1 MIHIDE
7 LLKMAVA
14 QEASDLHL
22 SVGSPPIYRIHGNL
36 IRYGNEVLTSEH
48 TEQIAKYLIDNRW
61 DTFLKEREYDFAY
74 EIKGISRFRMNI
86 FYQKRAI
93 SIAARVIS
101 DKIPTIEQLQ
111 LPPILKTIMNRPHG
125 LVLVTGP
132 TGSGK
137 TTTLAAMIDYVNQ
150 TMNKHI
156 ITLEDPI
163 EYIHNHGQSIVQQR
177 EVGIDTNQF
186 SNGLRSALR
195 QDPDVILVGEMR
207 DLETIQTAITAAE
220 TGHLVLATL
229 HTNSAAQTITRII
242 DVFPPHQQDQIRI
255 QLASV
260 LQAVIS
266 QRLLRREDKPGRI
279 AATEI
284 LVAHPSIS
292 NLIRNNKID
301 QIHNVLQTSRSLGMH
316 TLKMSIQDL
325 LNRGIISR
333 EQAKPYFTSVGDFD
347 GNV

>member
-7 LLKMAVA
+7 LLKKAVA
-14 QEASDLHL
+14 DEASDLHL
-22 SVGSPPIYRIHGNL
+22 SVASPPVYRVHGDL
-36 IRYGNEVLTSEH
+36 IRFGDELLTKEQ
-48 TEQIAKYLIDNRW
+48 TETMAKYLLGKRW
-61 DTFLKEREYDFAY
+61 DNFIENREYDFAY
-74 EIKGISRFRMNI
+74 EIKGVSRFRVNI
-86 FYQKRAI
+86 FHQKRAI

-101 DKIPTIEQLQ
+101 DKIPSIEQLD
-111 LPPILKTIMNRPHG
+111 LPIILKSLTMRPHG
-125 LVLVTGP
+125 LILVTGP

-137 TTTLAAMIDYVNQ
+137 STTLAAMIDYINKHA
-150 TMNKHI
+150 TKHI

-163 EYIHNHGQSIVQQR
+163 EYIHDHGKSVVQQR

-186 SNGLRSALR
+186 ANGLRAALR

-207 DLETIQTAITAAE
+207 DLETIRTAITAAE

-242 DVFPPHQQDQIRI
+242 DVFPPHQQAQIRI

-260 LQAVIS
+260 LEAVIS
-266 QRLLRREDKPGRI
+266 QRLFKRIDRIGRI

-284 LVAHPSIS
+284 LVSHPSVA

-301 QIHNVLQTSRSLGMH
+301 QIRNVLQTSKSYGMH
-316 TLKMSIQDL
+316 TLAMSIQDL
-325 LNRGIISR
+325 LNRGIISID
-333 EQAKPYFTSVGDFD
+333 QATPYLTSAGDQD
-347 GNV
+347 GGL